1 MISLFVNW
9 TNNTSFEP
17 YTQGFQGQSRI
28 GVSYQD
34 TSNTEAVAFAPTSGS
49 SPTTIF
55 GWLRAGKNV
64 SKYRVVARAFD
75 PYEYIR
81 GLSPWTAAGRW
92 VQTEETLR
100 PPQLL
105 YEGSLIATFWKPR
118 PKLSISLFTE
128 RAFLWLAEGR
138 AATLCFHQLVTKGLC
153 VLNRRGSSLLPVN
166 AAGPGQTRFVSPPCT
181 HTSHMGQK

>member
-1 MISLFVNW
+1 MISLLVYW
-9 TNNTSFEP
+9 TNNASIEP

-34 TSNTEAVAFAPTSGS
+34 RSNTEAVAFAPTSGS

-105 YEGSLIATFWKPR
+105 YEGSLIATFWKPETKALYIPLYGKSIPMAGR
-118 PKLSISLFTE
+118 GEGCNTMLSLNLSPKAYAS
-128 RAFLWLAEGR
+128 
-138 AATLCFHQLVTKGLC
+138 
-153 VLNRRGSSLLPVN
+153 
-166 AAGPGQTRFVSPPCT
+166 
-181 HTSHMGQK
+181 

>member
-105 YEGSLIATFWKPR
+105 YEGSLIATF
-118 PKLSISLFTE
+118 
-128 RAFLWLAEGR
+128 G
-138 AATLCFHQLVTKGLC
+138 
-153 VLNRRGSSLLPVN
+153 NRDQSSLYPSLRNEHSYGWQRGGLQHN
-166 AAGPGQTRFVSPPCT
+166 AFTNESPMAYA
-181 HTSHMGQK
+181 S